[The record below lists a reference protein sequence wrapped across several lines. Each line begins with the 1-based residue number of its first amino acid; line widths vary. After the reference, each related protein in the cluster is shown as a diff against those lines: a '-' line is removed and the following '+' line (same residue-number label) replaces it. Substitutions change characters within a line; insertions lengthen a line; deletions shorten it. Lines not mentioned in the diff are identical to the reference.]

1 LSLEDCG
8 FMRHLL
14 HSLSTLLLLAA
25 ATSAQGLGASPGNQ
39 ASPGQTAIEKAASA
53 NKFALVFF
61 WKERGA
67 QTDKAWGDLQS
78 AARTANWAEITA
90 VQVTDP
96 AEKQLVARYD
106 LGRAPMPLVLAIAP
120 CGAVTKA
127 FTSNITITETQLQ
140 SAYVSPCTQLCLK
153 AIQDRKLVML
163 CVIDR
168 KDPYRPVAVPQGVQD
183 FKADGRFGPA
193 TEVVLVNA
201 TDEAE
206 STLLQELQVN
216 PRESKPVTVLLAPPG
231 SMVAKFDAGA
241 TKAQM
246 VAKLAAAQSN
256 PCANGMCGPNGC
268 GPKK

>member
-1 LSLEDCG
+1 MLNVRDLRMSRGRLLSLEDCG

-61 WKERGA
+61 WKRCA
-67 QTDKAWGDLQS
+67 NRQAWGVLQS

-168 KDPYRPVAVPQGVQD
+168 KDPYRPVAVPQECRISRQTD
-183 FKADGRFGPA
+183 LRSAGRA
-193 TEVVLVNA
+193 R
-201 TDEAE
+201 
-206 STLLQELQVN
+206 QCH
-216 PRESKPVTVLLAPPG
+216 R
-231 SMVAKFDAGA
+231 
-241 TKAQM
+241 
-246 VAKLAAAQSN
+246 
-256 PCANGMCGPNGC
+256 
-268 GPKK
+268 

>member
-1 LSLEDCG
+1 
-8 FMRHLL
+8 MRLLL
-14 HSLSTLLLLAA
+14 HSVSTLLLLAA

-39 ASPGQTAIEKAASA
+39 ASPGQAAIEKAASA
-53 NKFALVFF
+53 KKFALVLF

-90 VQVTDP
+90 VQATDP
-96 AEKQLVARYD
+96 AERQLVARYD
-106 LGRAPMPLVLAIAP
+106 LSRAPMPLVLAIAP

-127 FTSNITITETQLQ
+127 ITGSITEAQVQ

-163 CVIDR
+163 CVMDR
-168 KDPYRPVAVPQGVQD
+168 KDPYRPAGVPQGVQD
-183 FKADGRFGPA
+183 FKADGRYGPA

-201 TDEAE
+201 TDQAEAAF
-206 STLLQELQVN
+206 LQDLQVD
-216 PRESKPVTVLLAPPG
+216 PREPKPVTVLLAPPG
-231 SMVAKFDAGA
+231 AMVGKFDSRA
-241 TKAQM
+241 TKEQM
-246 VAKLAAAQSN
+246 VAQLTAAQSN
-256 PCANGMCGPNGC
+256 PCAGGKCGPNGC